1 MQLADRLRLPLV
13 TFVDTPGAHDG
24 ISDEER
30 GLAGAISDCLAT
42 MASIT
47 TPTVAV
53 VIGEGG
59 SGGALAL
66 SNADRVLMQQNAIF
80 AVTSPE
86 GAAAI
91 LFRDRDRAPE
101 VADALGVAAADLL
114 ELGAVHAIVPE
125 PAGGAQADPEG
136 ALPLLEAAL
145 RRALA
150 EASRGRGAPSAAA
163 AARSGCRRIGS
174 EPSGVLRS
182 AAGLLAGAGHAVTH
196 ALGASV
202 SLVRGNG
209 ESRAEEAEE
218 AEKAAESA
226 G

>member
-1 MQLADRLRLPLV
+1 
-13 TFVDTPGAHDG
+13 
-24 ISDEER
+24 
-30 GLAGAISDCLAT
+30 
-42 MASIT
+42 
-47 TPTVAV
+47 
-53 VIGEGG
+53 
-59 SGGALAL
+59 
-66 SNADRVLMQQNAIF
+66 MQQNSIF

-91 LFRDRDRAPE
+91 LFRDRERAPE

-150 EASRGRGAPSAAA
+150 EASRGRGAQ
-163 AARSGCRRIGS
+163 RRRRREERLRRIGR

-182 AAGLLAGAGHAVTH
+182 AAGLLAGAGHAVTQ

-209 ESRAEEAEE
+209 ESRAEEPDE